1 MGLVSELRR
10 RNVFRVGVAYIV
22 AAWLIIQVSETIFPL
37 FGLGDTPARVVVI
50 LLAIGFP
57 LFLVFSWAF
66 EITPAGLKLEKD
78 IRRVESVSRNTGK
91 KLDRIII
98 VLLALAVSYLA
109 IDKFVV
115 DPSRDA
121 ALVEETAR
129 QIRSDVLVESLG
141 EKSIAVLPFV
151 PLSSGED
158 DSYFADGLTEEIL
171 SSLAQLPD
179 LRVTGRSSSFFFKG
193 QNVPVPE
200 IAAQLNVAHIVEGS
214 VRRDAKQVRITAQ
227 LVRASDGFQLWSQ
240 TYDRTSDDIIAIQE
254 DIAENVAEALDVVLD
269 DDARRIMRSA
279 GIRDVE
285 AFIAYNKGLDAFAAA
300 HMNYPYAS
308 EPLAIANA
316 FFDRALEAAPGL
328 TAARLL
334 KADLASHVIH
344 EIAAGYRDEKFS
356 GEAQEVLSAL
366 QAEYDLA
373 WRTSP
378 PGNQRA
384 ILDVERTL
392 FREDWSG
399 LRAKVQNAVQP
410 GRCPQINRASEYLGP
425 FGWAEQWVEKHR
437 EALVCDPMDNLA
449 ITHLPLLLT
458 WAGDPDAAL
467 RAIDEAEDKGVSYPW
482 LDDMRFW
489 ATLAAGDVNSPA
501 VLGPGSDGSL
511 MRRYPRQILR
521 DALAGDVDGARQMAE
536 EFWSG
541 PDADDFSSLVVAA
554 VVGDRE
560 RANELAARI
569 DAFPGSAVVFSA
581 AITYCFC
588 GAPFDLEATPN
599 FRTRIEEAGLRWP
612 PPKRIDYPTKAW

>member
-22 AAWLIIQVSETIFPL
+22 AAWLIIQVAETIFPL

-78 IRRVESVSRNTGK
+78 IGRVESVSRNTGK

-240 TYDRTSDDIIAIQE
+240 TYDRTSDDVIAIQE

-410 GRCPQINRASEYLGP
+410 GRCPQINRASEYLSP

-467 RAIDEAEDKGVSYPW
+467 RALDDAEDKGVSYPW